1 MNKTDQMN
9 SSFKDGTAKS
19 RPKLKSRIVFPEKIK
34 IMNLSMSDNYEEI
47 PQSTTRQGGQNSIE
61 EALALLALL
70 PRG

>member
-19 RPKLKSRIVFPEKIK
+19 RPKLKSRIVFHEKIK

-47 PQSTTRQGGQNSIE
+47 PKSDELGWFYPNWGLAR
-61 EALALLALL
+61 LALNC
-70 PRG
+70 